1 MVSLSQSVCHLFTN
15 KSTVGCNLIVLFVL
29 STKYRFAMMISS
41 LSFNCNNIII
51 SDVCCNVVFC
61 NADAY
66 LIHSAENTF
75 MKKWSGDIL
84 YVS

>member
-1 MVSLSQSVCHLFTN
+1 
-15 KSTVGCNLIVLFVL
+15 
-29 STKYRFAMMISS
+29 MISS